1 MFSRVLSAVTAGLE
15 ARLIWVEA
23 DVSQGLPGFSVIG
36 DVNVQV
42 REAEI
47 RVRTALK
54 NSGISLPPRRITVN
68 LAPAGIRKEG
78 TAFDL
83 PMAAAVLASCGE
95 LPSGAPESCLVLGEL
110 GLDGSLGPVPGILP
124 MVHLAREEGVRRC
137 VVPWENV
144 PEALL
149 AEGMEVT
156 GVRNLQ
162 EFLQLC
168 RGKCPRPFSAAGG
181 GAFRI
186 PGKKEGSEG
195 EGSKETGWEED
206 CDFSELRGQ
215 EGLKRAALLAAAGFH
230 NLLLIGPPGS
240 GKTMIARRL
249 PTILPR
255 MTREESLEVTR
266 IYSVAGLLPEG
277 DPLIRRRPFRAP
289 HHSLSPQA
297 LAGGGRIP
305 RPGEVTLAHRGVLF
319 LDELPEMARRN
330 LELLRQPL
338 EERKILISRQG
349 GSYSFPADFLF
360 AAAMNPCPCG
370 FYPDMSRCTCT
381 DSQVLRYQRKLS
393 QPLLDRIDI
402 CGEALPVSY
411 RELMGDWEKGMDSAG
426 MRALVE
432 EARKIQARRYA
443 GEGILFNSQLSPAQ
457 IKKYCRATPRGE
469 KLLELAFGEMGLSPR
484 ACHRIRRVAR
494 TAADL
499 EGSEVIEARHMGEA
513 ISLRSLDKKYWRG
526 I

>member
-42 REAEI
+42 KEAEI

-54 NSGISLPPRRITVN
+54 NSGTSLPPRRITVN
-68 LAPAGIRKEG
+68 LSPAGIRKEG

-83 PMAAAVLASCGE
+83 PMAAAVLDSCGE
-95 LPSGAPESCLVLGEL
+95 ISGNILPNCLVLGEL
-110 GLDGSLGPVPGILP
+110 GLDGSVGAVPGILP
-124 MVHLAREEGVRRC
+124 MVHLARKEGICCC
-137 VVPWENV
+137 VVPWANV
-144 PEALL
+144 PEARLI
-149 AEGMEVT
+149 EGVKVW
-156 GVRNLQ
+156 GVRSLQ
-162 EFLQLC
+162 EFLRLC
-168 RGKCPRPFSAAGG
+168 SGEYQKEN
-181 GAFRI
+181 
-186 PGKKEGSEG
+186 PGQDKRKLVYLETKKKKNIRNSNL
-195 EGSKETGWEED
+195 ED
-206 CDFSELRGQ
+206 CDFSELKGQ
-215 EGLKRAALLAAAGFH
+215 ESLKRAALLAAAGFH
-230 NLLLIGPPGS
+230 NLLLLGPPGS
-240 GKTMIARRL
+240 GKTMVARRL
-249 PTILPR
+249 STILPE
-255 MTREESLEVTR
+255 MTQEESMEVTR

-277 DPLIRRRPFRAP
+277 DPLIRSRPFRAP

-319 LDELPEMARRN
+319 LDELPEMSRRN

-381 DSQVLRYQRKLS
+381 DGQVLRYQRKLS
-393 QPLLDRIDI
+393 QPLLDRMDI
-402 CGEALPVSY
+402 CGEAVPISY
-411 RELMGDWEKGMDSAG
+411 EELMGTEKQGMDSAN
-426 MRALVE
+426 MRTLVE
-432 EARKIQARRYA
+432 EARRVQAKRYA
-443 GEGILFNSQLSPAQ
+443 GEGILFNSQLSPSQ
-457 IKKYCRATPRGE
+457 IEKYCKATPQGE
-469 KLLELAFGEMGLSPR
+469 KLLELAFGEMKLSAR

-499 EGSEVIEARHMGEA
+499 DGSQIIEAEHMGEA